1 MPSTKSCFIH
11 ENSLGHKHRRGSSY
25 TKGSLLC
32 SEPQSTF
39 VYLSLIMQKKN
50 GLWGTTGIPSWAT
63 RKLRCRR
70 RAMQCI
76 KFESW
81 RLDPRCWGLLL
92 SGLSIL
98 RCVCPSVWVCLICLY
113 RRKTDAS
120 AWMPDTC
127 ASFGWKILLII
138 ERTPMRIPY
147 MKFWEHRT
155 FANVTSLFH
164 YRPKTFHE
172 ECLWLS
178 SVSPNNWSWV
188 ALLFPLMSMRAAR
201 SDDRCGILWAC
212 FPDLSDWLLERLK
225 PLHS

>member
-1 MPSTKSCFIH
+1 MKIHLGTNIGGGLHTLRVHCCAVNHRALSSTCLWSCRKKMVC
-11 ENSLGHKHRRGSSY
+11 EVQQVYPAERQGS
-25 TKGSLLC
+25 
-32 SEPQSTF
+32 
-39 VYLSLIMQKKN
+39 
-50 GLWGTTGIPSWAT
+50 WGAEG
-63 RKLRCRR
+63 

-81 RLDPRCWGLLL
+81 RLDPRCWGLLS

-120 AWMPDTC
+120 AWMQDTC

-188 ALLFPLMSMRAAR
+188 ALLFPRMSMRAAR